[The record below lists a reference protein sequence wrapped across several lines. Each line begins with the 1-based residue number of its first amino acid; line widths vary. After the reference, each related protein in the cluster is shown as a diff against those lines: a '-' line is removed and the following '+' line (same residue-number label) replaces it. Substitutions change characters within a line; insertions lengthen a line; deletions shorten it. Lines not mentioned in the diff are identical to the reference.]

1 MEAARVLLLAHPA
14 GHSLSPL
21 MHGAAFRALGLN
33 ATYEA
38 VDVAPADLAAAVARL
53 AEPPFLGANVTVPH
67 KEAVAPLMN
76 ELTPAAQAVG
86 AVNTIV
92 RRDHRLVG
100 HNTDGEGFLR
110 ALSELAPF
118 AALQPADAGRGAAPD
133 LTGRTCLVLGAGGAA
148 RAVVHSLLAAGAAV
162 KVLNRNEARAA
173 RLVEDLQRVD
183 ADERRLTVCAASDL
197 PAQLS
202 HIDLLVN
209 STSVGMSGGPEPES
223 LPLLEGSQL
232 ALLPPAAVVVDLVYR
247 PALTPL
253 LRAASQRGLV
263 VQNGLPM
270 LVWQG
275 ALAFEA
281 WTGSAAP
288 VEVMREAAERGL
300 AGRPA

>member
-1 MEAARVLLLAHPA
+1 MVLLAHPA

-21 MHGAAFRALGLN
+21 MHAAAFRKRGMN

-86 AVNTIV
+86 AVNTII
-92 RRDHRLVG
+92 RRGQRLVG
-100 HNTDGEGFLR
+100 HNTDGAGFLR
-110 ALSELAPF
+110 ALGELAQF
-118 AALQPADAGRGAAPD
+118 GALQPDAAGEGAAPD

-148 RAVVHSLLAAGAAV
+148 RAVVHALLGAGAAV
-162 KVLNRNEARAA
+162 SVLNRNAARAA
-173 RLVEDLQRVD
+173 RLVEELRR
-183 ADERRLTVCAASDL
+183 AAGAERLSAVAAGAL
-197 PAQLS
+197 PALLNRV
-202 HIDLLVN
+202 DLLVN
-209 STSVGMSGGPEPES
+209 STSVGMRGGPEPEA

-253 LRAASQRGLV
+253 LRAADQRGLA

-281 WTGSAAP
+281 WTGAAAP